1 MTQKEIEEL
10 PQLELYRVDAAQ
22 INKFASLFTTEA
34 AAEVAASSA
43 AAAIAVEDNVACGAI
58 CMKLVEGQE
67 EMLDLLSLYVVPE
80 YRRRGVAGTL
90 FLETME
96 EIFDATDG
104 LVHYCRCVGTNAAEG
119 LPEFLEKAG
128 FVVEEEEQLGS
139 FVLPLRELRTAP
151 LLSYT
156 VKLPQGCELLAV
168 GELSALAVRKVFQ
181 TLAEASVDYMTE
193 AELPAACGDISY
205 VVLNE
210 KKELAA
216 CAIFTERE
224 NRLCLTQFYI
234 RPGTTVEGIVLL
246 QTSVQRAV
254 EKYGDDKEAE
264 IPVLSASSLRLMEK
278 LLGTSCKRIPMR
290 TAYYE
295 M

>member
-1 MTQKEIEEL
+1 MEKHCIDGVLLCGMLRNGLAELEAHEEEINMLNVFPVPDGDTGSNMRMTLEHGVKTAEPKNSVGEYMKEVSDGMLLGARGNSGVIL
-10 PQLELYRVDAAQ
+10 SQFFKGIYLGLSDA
-22 INKFASLFTTEA
+22 FTA
-34 AAEVAASSA
+34 DAETLLRAFEKGWRTAYK
-43 AAAIAVEDNVACGAI
+43 AVVHP
-58 CMKLVEGQE
+58 VEGT
-67 EMLDLLSLYVVPE
+67 MLTVMRE
-80 YRRRGVAGTL
+80 GTERL
-90 FLETME
+90 
-96 EIFDATDG
+96 
-104 LVHYCRCVGTNAAEG
+104 AA
-119 LPEFLEKAG
+119 
-128 FVVEEEEQLGS
+128 
-139 FVLPLRELRTAP
+139 VLTP
-151 LLSYT
+151 
-156 VKLPQGCELLAV
+156 
-168 GELSALAVRKVFQ
+168 
-181 TLAEASVDYMTE
+181 DMTE